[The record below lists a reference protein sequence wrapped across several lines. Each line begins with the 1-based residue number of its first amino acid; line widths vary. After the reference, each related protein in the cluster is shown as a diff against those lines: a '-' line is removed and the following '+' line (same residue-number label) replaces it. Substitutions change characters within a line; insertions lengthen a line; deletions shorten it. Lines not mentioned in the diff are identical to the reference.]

1 MGGTNCNGKNRNQKP
16 AISYAQ
22 KKRDKMDYRAAYFA
36 HNPGLFGCVWKCAY
50 CNSPIIGKH
59 NVEVDHIIPLN
70 SPLGKNARY
79 NLVASCRHCNRQKSD
94 SFDGRVVKGYLSKV
108 FEIIVFSV
116 QKLFL
121 IALVGVWAGA
131 AWLLRFLSGVLKKPF
146 EYTSLTTKL
155 VFAVIY
161 AVVIYLLVRQFL

>member
-1 MGGTNCNGKNRNQKP
+1 MHQKNRYRGTSK
-16 AISYAQ
+16 SYAQ

-36 HNPGLFGCVWKCAY
+36 HNPGLFGCIWKCAY

-70 SPLGKNARY
+70 SPLGRNARY

-94 SFDGRVVKGYLSKV
+94 QFDGRIVKGYLSKF
-108 FEIIVFSV
+108 FEIIVFSI

-121 IALVGVWAGA
+121 IALVGVWAAA
-131 AWLLRFLSGVLKKPF
+131 AWVFRFVAGLLKKPF
-146 EYTSLTTKL
+146 ECTSLKVKL
-155 VFAVIY
+155 VFMVIY
-161 AVVIYLLVRQFL
+161 VVAIYMLLKQFL